1 MRTLFL
7 ENGLP
12 IFEFHEAYP
21 SVEWA
26 NVSVTQAEE
35 KFTDLELMDIII
47 GRIQK
52 MDCEVAHYPMQLE
65 MKLVISFP
73 LVNPHDSI
81 KDKFDVITTLAMG
94 YKDDIIAGRVS
105 IDRDHLFGSPWSP
118 RLMTMWQL
126 AKLVFFWSGLPNQ
139 QIISYRGTKAR
150 EFARDSTGMQ

>member
-26 NVSVTQAEE
+26 NVSVDQAEE

-52 MDCEVAHYPMQLE
+52 MDCVVAHNPMQLE

-81 KDKFDVITTLAMG
+81 EDKFDVVTTLAMG

-105 IDRDHLFGSPWSP
+105 IDRDHLFGKVSE
-118 RLMTMWQL
+118 LL
-126 AKLVFFWSGLPNQ
+126 
-139 QIISYRGTKAR
+139 
-150 EFARDSTGMQ
+150 D